1 MHAKRSES
9 PRRTLPATT
18 DFWLSCWFSSADLR
32 SATAAPM
39 LVSSPA
45 RAALIGIGS
54 IVFVAAPL
62 GLAAGLWL
70 LRRRRGR
77 RAAPAGADLPVTTE
91 PAEHSRT

>member
-1 MHAKRSES
+1 
-9 PRRTLPATT
+9 
-18 DFWLSCWFSSADLR
+18 
-32 SATAAPM
+32 M
-39 LVSSPA
+39 LVSSPG

-77 RAAPAGADLPVTTE
+77 RAAPAGADLPVITE